1 MAELVRMVTKRIY
14 INFVFVLFLLA
25 RTQAVADSISGREYQ
40 LKAAFLYN
48 FMMFIDWPQEK
59 MPADGQPIIIGVL
72 GKNPFENAF
81 EPLKSKQVKERNI
94 AVKYFEGLEEL
105 KKAGPENMNRQLAEI
120 RKCHLL
126 FICSSEKNVLKEI
139 INHVNGYNILTVG
152 DMPGFLESG
161 GGVIN
166 FVVEDDKIRFEI
178 NAIAA
183 LQSRLEIRSQL
194 LRLAKKV
201 IEEKQSQYD
210 KKGLYEYIAKHD
222 N

>member
-1 MAELVRMVTKRIY
+1 MQLVY
-14 INFVFVLFLLA
+14 IKLVFILFLLA
-25 RTQAVADSISGREYQ
+25 RIQVVADSISDREYK

-48 FMMFIDWPQEK
+48 FMMFIDWPAEK
-59 MPADGQPIIIGVL
+59 MPPQDQPIIIGIM
-72 GKNPFENAF
+72 GKNPFANAF
-81 EPLKSKQVKERNI
+81 EPVKNKQVKERNI
-94 AVKYFEGLEEL
+94 SVRYFDGLEEL
-105 KKAGPENMNRQLAEI
+105 KRAGPEKMNRQLDEI

-126 FICSSEKNVLKEI
+126 FICSSEKPVLREI
-139 INHVNGYNILTVG
+139 ISFVNGYNILTVG

-166 FVVEDDKIRFEI
+166 FVVEEDKIRFEI

-183 LQSRLEIRSQL
+183 LQSKLEIRSQL

-210 KKGLYEYIAKHD
+210 KKGLYESIAKYD